1 MTNKSNFFTSFVLP
15 AALTEI
21 GPFLIQK
28 LVLCKV
34 TRAPTFLSL
43 WITPITLEL
52 TLQSLP

>member
-1 MTNKSNFFTSFVLP
+1 MTNKPNFFTSFVLP

-34 TRAPTFLSL
+34 TRAPTFLSM
-43 WITPITLEL
+43 WITAITLEL